1 MKFTQTVA
9 AGLLAG
15 TLTLAACSESEP
27 VVEAVPEGVPGLSV
41 ENGRLVLAPV
51 KGNPAAVYFD
61 LKYDG
66 DRGLSVRR
74 ADVAGA
80 ETAQLHAYGE
90 WEGKMQMAEAMPIAI
105 TKGTE
110 IAFKPGD
117 LHVMAFN
124 LDESIEA
131 GSTVEVTLTVSG
143 GDKYTFDAEVRAAG
157 DER

>member
-1 MKFTQTVA
+1 MKFTQTA
-9 AGLLAG
+9 AACLLAG
-15 TLTLAACSESEP
+15 TMALAACGETEP
-27 VVEAVPEGVPGLSV
+27 VVEAAPEGVPGLSV

>member
-1 MKFTQTVA
+1 MKIIQTA
-9 AGLLAG
+9 SAGLLASA
-15 TLTLAACSESEP
+15 LVLAACSEPET
-27 VVEAVPEGVPGLSV
+27 VVEAAPAGVPGLSV
-41 ENGRLVLAPV
+41 ENARLVLAPV
-51 KGNPAAVYFD
+51 NGNPAAVYFD

-66 DRGLSVRR
+66 DRGLSIRR

-131 GSTVEVTLTVSG
+131 GNAVEVTLTVSG